1 MSTSG
6 MRLRSKTGNGN
17 KSDPT
22 QVPPKPSTLTQ
33 RTPAYTSARGRGRG
47 GTRGSSTFSKGTL
60 PTNNPP
66 IRTGAIP
73 KTTDA
78 SKCPIAEAKQQEA
91 HLVNNLLDS
100 QMNNPQSSMNDLLG
114 NNAPLAPSLEPLGPT
129 LNQQRAQRPPNDPP
143 NPELSLQE
151 ELIYC
156 KNKIREMSYQMG
168 LMNLSRQR
176 EEYNLPTVKE
186 PHTEIHQEHNLQGSQ
201 FRSSNGNGARRVQ
214 NQEMLNDSESGSDQE
229 ENEEDSE
236 EEVAP
241 PRLRQRQYKKC
252 QMDRWRIKFSGG
264 NGMKFWK
271 KVEKLQRSYD
281 YDDEMVFKYFYLL
294 LDGHALEWYWQYS
307 DQYEVSNLPH
317 LKKEFLRVFK
327 PRESDMELISVMYS
341 RKQGSDSFEKF
352 YNDVVDMNYSLKD
365 PLSDAQLIE
374 ILRTNV
380 IDEIRQRIFTFS
392 TRDRVK
398 FFHKANQAYHDVCK
412 VKERR
417 KPFQEYRAPPRRVN
431 ELNFEE
437 MSHLEIEEI
446 SSKLNNWKAQ
456 RAERRCYNC
465 HMAGHFLAD
474 CPEEISRFFCFKCG
488 LDGYA
493 TPKCPNCSPKG
504 SRSMD

>member
-6 MRLRSKTGNGN
+6 MKLRSKTGNSN

-22 QVPPKPSTLTQ
+22 PVPPKPSTLTQ
-33 RTPAYTSARGRGRG
+33 RTPAFASARGRGRG
-47 GTRGSSTFSKGTL
+47 GTRGFSTSPKGTL

-66 IRTGAIP
+66 ISTGAIP
-73 KTTDA
+73 KSTDA

-100 QMNNPQSSMNDLLG
+100 QMNDPQSSMNDLLG
-114 NNAPLAPSLEPLGPT
+114 NN
-129 LNQQRAQRPPNDPP
+129 
-143 NPELSLQE
+143 NPERSLRE

-176 EEYNLPTVKE
+176 EEYNPQAVNE
-186 PHTEIHQEHNLQGSQ
+186 PHTEIHQEHNPQGSQ
-201 FRSSNGNGARRVQ
+201 LRSSNGNGARRVQ
-214 NQEMLNDSESGSDQE
+214 HRETLNDSESGSDQE

-236 EEVAP
+236 EEVVP

-252 QMDRWRIKFSGG
+252 EMDKWRIKFSGG

-317 LKKEFLRVFK
+317 LKKELLRVFK

-474 CPEEISRFFCFKCG
+474 CPEEITRFFCFKCG